1 MKKISAYEV
10 ALSALS
16 CALATVFLV
25 VGTITPILL
34 FTAYLVSC
42 VALMLPLMKQF
53 YLGYFLAYI
62 GTVLLSLLFCGA
74 AFFFDLLPFAVFF
87 GLHPLM
93 NELQL
98 KWNMNKWLAFLIK
111 GLWFDGAVYLIWL
124 FLVEMTSASAWI
136 VPYII
141 PIILVLG
148 TAFFL
153 FYDFTMFRIRAR
165 IEKLLTRIHK
175 K

>member
-1 MKKISAYEV
+1 MKKISAYEI

-16 CALATVFLV
+16 CALATVFLS

-34 FTAYLVSC
+34 FTAYMVSC
-42 VALMLPLMKQF
+42 VALMLPLTKQF
-53 YLGYFLAYI
+53 YLGYFLAYAA
-62 GTVLLSLLFCGA
+62 TVLLSLLFCGA

-98 KWNMNKWLAFLIK
+98 KWGVNKWLAFFIK
-111 GLWFDGAVYLIWL
+111 AIWFDGAIYLIWL
-124 FLVEMTSASAWI
+124 FFIETTTVVAWI

-141 PIILVLG
+141 PIILAVG

-153 FYDFTMFRIRAR
+153 FYDFTMFRVRTQM
-165 IEKLLTRIHK
+165 EKLVTRIHK

>member
-34 FTAYLVSC
+34 FTAYMVSC
-42 VALMLPLMKQF
+42 VALMLPLTKQF

-62 GTVLLSLLFCGA
+62 ATVLLSILFCGA
-74 AFFFDLLPFAVFF
+74 AFLVDLLPFALFF

-93 NELQL
+93 NELQM
-98 KWNMNKWLAFLIK
+98 KWGMNKWLAFFIK
-111 GLWFDGAVYLIWL
+111 VVWFDGALAFICWFML
-124 FLVEMTSASAWI
+124 ELTAASTVLGA
-136 VPYII
+136 YAI
-141 PIILVLG
+141 PIVLIVG
-148 TAFFL
+148 AVYFF
-153 FYDFTMFRIRAR
+153 FYDYAMFRIRTK
-165 IEKLLTRIHK
+165 IEILVKRIHK
-175 K
+175 N

>member
-16 CALATVFLV
+16 CALATIFLV
-25 VGTITPILL
+25 LGTITPVLL

-42 VALMLPLMKQF
+42 IALTLPLTKQC
-53 YLGYFLAYI
+53 YWGYFLAYI
-62 GTVLLSLLFCGA
+62 ATLLLSLLFCGA
-74 AFFFDLLPFAVFF
+74 AFFFDLLPFAAFF

-98 KWNMNKWLAFLIK
+98 KWKLNKWLAFFIK
-111 GLWFDGAVYLIWL
+111 AAWFDGALCLIWF
-124 FLVEMTSASAWI
+124 FLLELTAGAAWLSQ
-136 VPYII
+136 YAL
-141 PIILVLG
+141 PIIFVGG

-153 FYDFTMFRIRAR
+153 FYDFTMFCVRTQ
-165 IEKLLTRIHK
+165 IEKLVTRIHK

>member
-16 CALATVFLV
+16 CALATMFLI

-42 VALMLPLMKQF
+42 VALMLPLTKQF
-53 YLGYFLAYI
+53 YWGYFLAYV
-62 GTVLLSLLFCGA
+62 GAVLLSLLFCGA
-74 AFFFDLLPFAVFF
+74 AFFFDLLPFAAFF

-98 KWNMNKWLAFLIK
+98 KWGMNKWLAFFIK
-111 GLWFDGAVYLIWL
+111 AIWFDGAVYLIWF
-124 FLVEMTSASAWI
+124 FLLETTTTVAWI
-136 VPYII
+136 VPYVI
-141 PIILVLG
+141 PIILAFG

-153 FYDFTMFRIRAR
+153 FYDFTMFRVRAQL
-165 IEKLLTRIHK
+165 EKLVTRIHK